1 VTLDRANLARSVGG
15 PACVLRPVS
24 ERPRTSQI
32 ARRYWASGPISKLVG
47 RFGLLTVNNSM
58 ERHPYSRGDTPAGQ
72 WPEHYVGRRE
82 LAEIMGV
89 SLATVDRMVGEGMPS
104 VTWGRRTRRFRP
116 SAAISWASERRRV
129 A

>member
-1 VTLDRANLARSVGG
+1 
-15 PACVLRPVS
+15 
-24 ERPRTSQI
+24 
-32 ARRYWASGPISKLVG
+32 
-47 RFGLLTVNNSM
+47 M
-58 ERHPYSRGDTPAGQ
+58 ESYPYSSGETLAGQ
-72 WPEHYVGRRE
+72 SPERYVGRRE